1 MNLRPPSG
9 DVRYRSELPILFGST
24 AQWPW
29 FTESVSI
36 LLGVLLIASVLV
48 WAVRFI
54 MARVF
59 LIDLIDPLWSAR
71 TTGPVS
77 SGTNLLMVTRA
88 PLVAQFFHL
97 ENYAVIDLGA
107 AGTSDAE
114 LEAWERAARATLGAA
129 EDWKNVLVL
138 QVDLAVTDRRLKI
151 VTLRLLE
158 FAIDTLNRTVLM
170 VSAQPRSL
178 LGRSDVTAGAD
189 ADSESRWMRLLAT
202 FVAVP
207 VGAGE
212 AGSIAPPD
220 WADPKE
226 GSRLGTMLWRSSM
239 GFLDDEASDA
249 YVLHTWR
256 MLVPSAPTPLDASQL
271 LVEADE
277 RLDRYYQRIW
287 LACSPEEQLVLL
299 QIAEEGL
306 CNLKSSRVV
315 RRLMAR
321 GLVTRRRNIRL
332 VSETFRRFVLSD
344 GVRADAAALEG
355 QSASAWDDVRIPFMA
370 MLVATMAFFFT
381 TQHELF
387 NTTLGIVTGVAAGV
401 PTLLKLATLFGE
413 KRNAST

>member
-1 MNLRPPSG
+1 
-9 DVRYRSELPILFGST
+9 
-24 AQWPW
+24 
-29 FTESVSI
+29 
-36 LLGVLLIASVLV
+36 
-48 WAVRFI
+48 
-54 MARVF
+54 
-59 LIDLIDPLWSAR
+59 
-71 TTGPVS
+71 
-77 SGTNLLMVTRA
+77 
-88 PLVAQFFHL
+88 
-97 ENYAVIDLGA
+97 
-107 AGTSDAE
+107 
-114 LEAWERAARATLGAA
+114 
-129 EDWKNVLVL
+129 
-138 QVDLAVTDRRLKI
+138 
-151 VTLRLLE
+151 
-158 FAIDTLNRTVLM
+158 
-170 VSAQPRSL
+170 
-178 LGRSDVTAGAD
+178 
-189 ADSESRWMRLLAT
+189 MRLLAT

-207 VGAGE
+207 VGAAE
-212 AGSIAPPD
+212 AGSIAPPA
-220 WADPKE
+220 WADPE
-226 GSRLGTMLWRSSM
+226 GGSRLGTLLWRSSM
-239 GFLDDEASDA
+239 GFLNDEANDA

-256 MLVPSAPTPLDASQL
+256 MLVPSAMTPLDASQL

-344 GVRADAAALEG
+344 GVRTDAAALEG

-401 PTLLKLATLFGE
+401 PTLLKLVTLFGE

>member
-1 MNLRPPSG
+1 M
-9 DVRYRSELPILFGST
+9 LPVLFGLT

-29 FTESVSI
+29 PTESISI
-36 LLGVLLIASVLV
+36 VLGVLVIASVLV

-54 MARVF
+54 MERVF
-59 LIDLIDPLWSAR
+59 LIDLIDPLWSPR

-77 SGTNLLMVTRA
+77 SGANLLMVTRA

-107 AGTSDAE
+107 AGASDAE
-114 LEAWERAARATLGAA
+114 LEAWERTAREHSGAA

-138 QVDLAVTDRRLKI
+138 QARSRGDGSPAEVI
-151 VTLRLLE
+151 TLRLLE
-158 FAIDTLNRTVLM
+158 FATDALNRTVLM
-170 VSAQPRSL
+170 VSAQPLSR
-178 LGRSDVTAGAD
+178 LGRGDVTAGAD
-189 ADSESRWMRLLAT
+189 AESETRWMRLLAT

-207 VGAGE
+207 VGAGD

-220 WADPKE
+220 WADPKG
-226 GSRLGTMLWRSSM
+226 GSRLGTCCGARAWASSN
-239 GFLDDEASDA
+239 DEASDA

-256 MLVPSAPTPLDASQL
+256 MLVPSARTPLDASQL

-287 LACSPEEQLVLL
+287 TACSPEEQLVLL

-315 RRLMAR
+315 RRLIAR

-344 GVRADAAALEG
+344 AVRPDAVALEG
-355 QSASAWDDVRIPFMA
+355 SRRPPGTMCGFRSWRCWSRRWPFSSRRSTSCSTRRSAS
-370 MLVATMAFFFT
+370 
-381 TQHELF
+381 
-387 NTTLGIVTGVAAGV
+387 
-401 PTLLKLATLFGE
+401 
-413 KRNAST
+413 